1 MESRFPLLSF
11 SNMDLIEGGYNIKLR
26 ELFYFPDIPKGL
38 ID

>member
-1 MESRFPLLSF
+1 MESHLLLLSF
-11 SNMDLIEGGYNIKLR
+11 SNMDLIEGGYNVKLH